1 VASANYPFSLDPVDV
16 PPLETS
22 HRRISTPLP
31 VPESLPILRTLQRFE
46 PRSMA
51 IDQLPVVWDRA
62 EGYQV
67 RDAWGNCWIDFTSG
81 IFVANIGH
89 GHPRVLDAIRKMLE
103 RPLLHNYYFPSEIR
117 AAFVSKLIE
126 LTPANLDTAFLLTT
140 GSESTECAIKLM
152 RIHGHRIDPK
162 KLGIIS
168 LTLGFHGKTMGSQ
181 QAGGRPAAKAWI
193 GKLDPNFHLL
203 PVPYA
208 PVCPFRTSDDHLCD
222 AACFHRSLDGLAR
235 SGVDLKSIAG
245 FLIEPYQGWSAAFLP
260 TAYVHAMR
268 EWATKNNA
276 LVAFDEVQS
285 GFGRTGRFLAYEH
298 FDVEA
303 DLVCCGKGITSS
315 LPLSTV
321 LGRRELLDV
330 DPSLN
335 STHGGNPICCAAG
348 LATLE
353 VLQQENYVERAA
365 RLGERLSFALQEIAD
380 RHRAHVARVEGRGL
394 VWGLHLVDPNDGALD
409 VNLGDVVTESAMR
422 KGVLLVRTGVGTVK
436 IGPPLCIPDDAAIEG
451 VQAIGD
457 VIGSAI
463 RDRVEV
469 KN

>member
-1 VASANYPFSLDPVDV
+1 LANDTYPFSLQPVSV
-16 PPLETS
+16 PPLETR
-22 HRRISTPLP
+22 HRRIATALP
-31 VPESLPILRTLQRFE
+31 VPESLPILGTLQRFE

-51 IDQLPVVWDRA
+51 IDQLPVVWNRA

-89 GHPRVLDAIRKMLE
+89 GHPKVVSAIQAMLDK
-103 RPLLHNYYFPSEIR
+103 PLLHNYYFPSEIR
-117 AAFVSKLIE
+117 AAFVKKLIE

-168 LTLGFHGKTMGSQ
+168 LALGFHGKTMGSQ

-193 GKLDPNFHLL
+193 GKLDPNFHQL

-208 PVCPFRTSDDHLCD
+208 PICPFRATEDHECG
-222 AACFHRSLDGLAR
+222 ANCFHRALEQLAE
-235 SGVDLKSIAG
+235 SGADLRSIAG

-260 TAYVHAMR
+260 TAYVRAMR
-268 EWATKNNA
+268 EWATANKA

-321 LGRRELLDV
+321 LGRRDLLDV
-330 DPSLN
+330 DASLN

-348 LATLE
+348 LANLE
-353 VLQQENYVERAA
+353 VLQEEDYVARAE
-365 RLGERLSFALQEIAD
+365 RLGHRVRLALEEIAN
-380 RHRAHVARVEGRGL
+380 RHSAHIPRVEGRGL
-394 VWGLHLVDPNDGALD
+394 VWGLHLVNPNDGRLD
-409 VNLGDVVTESAMR
+409 VSLGDLVTEQAMR
-422 KGVLLVRTGVGTVK
+422 RGVLLVRTGVGTVK
-436 IGPPLCIPDDAAIEG
+436 LGPPLCIPEDAVIEG
-451 VQAIGD
+451 VSAIGE
-457 VIGSAI
+457 VIDSAL
-463 RDRVEV
+463 RARVEV
-469 KN
+469 RY